1 VRAAGVAVRRGR
13 ALVHSVPLVLAL
25 SCGGTTDPTPDPSP
39 SPTPC
44 TLPATPY
51 ASAVVE
57 SWLSADSLTQNT
69 YNDPQ
74 DAVGAPNAAGF
85 GPLNYTGFVSLGYGG
100 HVTVDLGGCVADQA
114 GNDIR
119 VYQAVSN
126 EPLSVYVASSPD
138 GPFTLL
144 KPFFEDCGNRVQGTN
159 NVQKYCE
166 FDLASAGVRQTRYVR
181 VEDAEIYPCP
191 CGTPSEGAD
200 LDAVQAMAVSD
211 KVGAAEDS
219 GPR

>member
-1 VRAAGVAVRRGR
+1 VRRGR
-13 ALVHSVPLVLAL
+13 ALLHSVPLVLAL
-25 SCGGTTDPTPDPSP
+25 SCGGTTDPTPSPSP
-39 SPTPC
+39 TPTPC

-51 ASAVVE
+51 GAAVVE
-57 SWLSADSLTQNT
+57 SWLSQDSLTQNT

-74 DAVGAPNAAGF
+74 DAVGPPNAAGF

-100 HVTVDLGGCVADQA
+100 HVTLDLGGCVADQP

-126 EPLSVYVASSPD
+126 EPLSVYVASAPD

-144 KPFFEDCGNRVQGTN
+144 KPFFEDCGNRVPGTS

-166 FDLASAGVRQTRYVR
+166 FDLASAGVGQARYVR

-211 KVGAAEDS
+211 KVGAAEE
-219 GPR
+219 PALR

>member
-1 VRAAGVAVRRGR
+1 VRHPLRL
-13 ALVHSVPLVLAL
+13 LVQGMPLLLAL
-25 SCGGTTDPTPDPSP
+25 AACGSGTEPSPTP

-44 TLPATPY
+44 AKATSPY
-51 ASAVVE
+51 ATSVVE
-57 SWLSADSLTQNT
+57 WWVPSSSLAMNI

-74 DAVGAPNAAGF
+74 DAVGAPDAAGF
-85 GPLNYTGFVSLGYGG
+85 GPLNYTGFISLGFGG
-100 HVTVDLGGCVADQA
+100 HVTVDLGGCVADQP

-126 EPLSVYVASSPD
+126 EPLSVYVSKSKD

-144 KPFFEDCGNRVQGTN
+144 KPFFQDCGDRVQGTG

-166 FDLASAGVRQTRYVR
+166 FDLSSAGVAEARYVR

-200 LDAVQAMAVSD
+200 LDAVQALAVSD
-211 KVGAAEDS
+211 KLGATGD
-219 GPR
+219 PVRR